1 MAATVQGAYFF
12 RNRVRSI
19 PMYIGMSND
28 FYRQTKIASCAPG
41 FSLLAIP
48 SSLSRSYS
56 TFSLCSGTTLIEIA
70 VYSKVLITWCRAGPV
85 NRADSFV

>member
-28 FYRQTKIASCAPG
+28 FYRPTKIASCAPG
-41 FSLLAIP
+41 FINLESRFITDILPSDAARPRGGGGGGAIYQ
-48 SSLSRSYS
+48 L
-56 TFSLCSGTTLIEIA
+56 
-70 VYSKVLITWCRAGPV
+70 
-85 NRADSFV
+85 

>member
-28 FYRQTKIASCAPG
+28 FYRPTKIASCAPG
-41 FSLLAIP
+41 L
-48 SSLSRSYS
+48 
-56 TFSLCSGTTLIEIA
+56 TLEIFRQ
-70 VYSKVLITWCRAGPV
+70 LIALKGL
-85 NRADSFV
+85 

>member
-28 FYRQTKIASCAPG
+28 FYRPTKIASCAPG
-41 FSLLAIP
+41 FSYLN
-48 SSLSRSYS
+48 
-56 TFSLCSGTTLIEIA
+56 TVGEIA
-70 VYSKVLITWCRAGPV
+70 TLTHKDITNWR
-85 NRADSFV
+85 F